1 MVIEKWGYEEPEF
14 CFHKDILVL
23 AYWVTGIGCR
33 VLIRVYPFV
42 GMILP
47 IWWLLS
53 SVAMVLNWPLFHVIT
68 AWLLSHWRVMRLLW
82 WNYHSWFWFH
92 CSVWVIVC
100 LVVYSVTN
108 NWFYI
113 PELNETKTKFNFPRL
128 TTRWS
133 YYLFELDFGQP
144 ILQPYQQEYG
154 VLSLSGIGK
163 LSFSSTLI

>member
-23 AYWVTGIGCR
+23 AYWVTGIWCR

-47 IWWLLS
+47 IRWLLS
-53 SVAMVLNWPLFHVIT
+53 SEAMVLNWPLFHVIT
-68 AWLLSHWRVMRLLW
+68 AWLLSHWRVMRLLR
-82 WNYHSWFWFH
+82 WNHHSWFWFH

-113 PELNETKTKFNFPRL
+113 PELNETKT
-128 TTRWS
+128 
-133 YYLFELDFGQP
+133 
-144 ILQPYQQEYG
+144 
-154 VLSLSGIGK
+154 
-163 LSFSSTLI
+163 